1 MQRQFALSRFV
12 GLSAAIG
19 LTVALTE
26 AGQSRDP
33 KPVPQPRTPTTPAIQ
48 VPPRDRPSVSQVGT
62 AAIRGRVVDG
72 VTGRP
77 VARARVRLDGRA
89 RKGPVLT
96 DGNGEFAF
104 SELPAGPYS
113 FFIERNGYLPTS
125 MPEQGR
131 SLRGRGQPVTVRDGE
146 ERDDV
151 GLTIFRGGAIVG
163 RVSDTYGEPVDGASI
178 MLLSMARGRWIQR
191 GGTQSNDL
199 GEFRVSRLPP
209 GPHLLLVRAQMGFQ
223 NDPGEKPLPQSL
235 PTYYPGTLRRDQA
248 RPIVLNRGETVTGIE
263 LTMLEGVP
271 SIINGVVAPTAGQ
284 TFNGGQVTARL
295 LADSM
300 AMGMMEGGGPIRP
313 DGTFRFL
320 LPPGEYLFEAR
331 ARPGAPGQPSRPD
344 SELFGMARVS
354 VAGGGSEDVSILV
367 GQSATASG
375 RVIFQ
380 GKTPAPPSPG
390 TAGVPIFSQDG
401 QTCRGGQATI
411 AADWSFRIEGLIGTC
426 SASPRPIFGRWML
439 KSVMLRGQ
447 ELMDQ
452 VFTFEPGQHYGDLQ
466 IVVTDSRNLVDVR
479 VTDDEGQPAR
489 EFVAVA
495 FSAARSRWSQLQRY
509 VLTFVSTGQQMA
521 AANRQVFPPPAG
533 LSSDPTAARM
543 ALSMGR
549 LGPFLAGEYHV
560 IALDD
565 IEYDE
570 MLDPGVLEKLI
581 PSATRVLVSD
591 DAPVEVSLRR
601 FLLADLVR

>member
-1 MQRQFALSRFV
+1 MQRHFSLRRFISLISV
-12 GLSAAIG
+12 IG
-19 LTVALTE
+19 LTVAAE
-26 AGQSRDP
+26 AGQTRDP
-33 KPVPQPRTPTTPAIQ
+33 KPVPEPRTPATPAVQ
-48 VPPRDRPSVSQVGT
+48 VPPRDRPSAPQVGK
-62 AAIRGRVVDG
+62 AVIRGRVVDG

-96 DGNGEFAF
+96 DGNGSFVF
-104 SELPAGPYS
+104 SEVPAGPYS
-113 FFIERNGYLPTS
+113 FFIERNGYLPIS

-131 SLRGRGQPVTVRDGE
+131 SLRGRGRPVIVRDGE

-151 GLTIFRGGAIVG
+151 ALTIFRGGAIVG
-163 RVSDTYGEPVDGASI
+163 RVRDAYGEAVDGANI

-209 GPHLLLVRAQMGFQ
+209 GPHLLLVRAQMGFGFQ

-248 RPIVLNRGETVTGIE
+248 QPIVVNRGETVTGIE

-271 SIINGVVAPTAGQ
+271 SIINGIVAPTAGQ
-284 TFNGGQVTARL
+284 TFNSGQVTARL
-295 LADSM
+295 LADSA
-300 AMGMMEGGGPIRP
+300 AMGMMEGGSPIRP

-331 ARPGAPGQPSRPD
+331 ARSGATGQPVRPE
-344 SELFGMARVS
+344 SELFGMARVR
-354 VAGGGSEDVSILV
+354 VAGGGTEEVSILV

-390 TAGVPIFSQDG
+390 TAAVPVFSQDG

-411 AADWSFRIEGLIGTC
+411 ADDWSFQIEGLVGAC
-426 SASPRPIFGRWML
+426 SAMPRPIFGKWML

-452 VFTFEPGQHYGDLQ
+452 VVTFEPGQHYGDLR

-479 VTDDEGQPAR
+479 VTNDEGQPER

-495 FSAARSRWSQLQRY
+495 FPAPRSRWSQLQRY
-509 VLTFVSTGQQMA
+509 VQTFVSTGSQMT
-521 AANRQVFPPPAG
+521 ANRQVFPPPAG
-533 LSSDPTAARM
+533 LSNDAAAARM
-543 ALSMGR
+543 AMSVGR

-565 IEYDE
+565 IDYEE
-570 MLDPGVLEKLI
+570 MLDPNVLEKLI
-581 PSATRVLVSD
+581 PSATRVLLSD